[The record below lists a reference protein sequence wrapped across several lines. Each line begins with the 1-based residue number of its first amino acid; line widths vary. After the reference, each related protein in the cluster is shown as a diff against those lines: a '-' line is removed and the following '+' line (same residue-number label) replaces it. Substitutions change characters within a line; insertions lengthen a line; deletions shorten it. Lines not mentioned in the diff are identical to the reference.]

1 MSTSIDTGTV
11 QSSLQA
17 SQRFQ
22 LAIMK
27 MQNEHSMIMAGIQ
40 AMKQAADKIRA

>member
-1 MSTSIDTGTV
+1 MSTAIDTGTV
-11 QSSLQA
+11 QQSLEA

-22 LAIMK
+22 LQLMK
-27 MQNEHSMIMAGIQ
+27 MQNEHSMVMAGIQ